1 MVYDLFGTCNMYT
14 IETRGVADI
23 LSGFIQLI
31 SYLHTH
37 YDLLI
42 IPKSSTKK
50 STIFNVILMGT
61 VILFH
66 SILYHHIFRQ
76 NV

>member
-1 MVYDLFGTCNMYT
+1 MYT
-14 IETRGVADI
+14 IETLGVADI

-42 IPKSSTKK
+42 IPKSTTKK
-50 STIFNVILMGT
+50 STIFLCNSNGYSYFA
-61 VILFH
+61 ILFH
-66 SILYHHIFRQ
+66 STLYHEIFKQ